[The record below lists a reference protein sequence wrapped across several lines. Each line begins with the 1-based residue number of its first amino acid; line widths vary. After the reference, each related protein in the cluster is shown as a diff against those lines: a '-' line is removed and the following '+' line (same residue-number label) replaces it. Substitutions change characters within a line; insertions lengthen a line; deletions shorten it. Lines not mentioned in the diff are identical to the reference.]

1 MRCSLVNWLWQ
12 DRRHVRLL
20 VTPELFFFIRQGEG
34 GGPSLSDYI
43 CKFNKL
49 NFSGRRPP
57 PSCRTVSP
65 RHIRVDRPWSCRSIN
80 IKKTIY
86 VLRTKV
92 ARGFGLI
99 YLIMEYIL
107 VRKLLDCRT
116 KVHVVR
122 VVDHLETCY
131 IKFPIYWH
139 LIASLSRKTAY
150 RVEIIY
156 SLRVAWTPI
165 LFMYIRGFGLLRFF
179 NLRHTPL
186 KVHLKKFRM
195 HAT

>member
-1 MRCSLVNWLWQ
+1 MSYWRSNITCRAIEIVSGFVQ
-12 DRRHVRLL
+12 DALQPSEL
-20 VTPELFFFIRQGEG
+20 IVTGPKTRSITCYSRIIFFYKTGGG

-80 IKKTIY
+80 IKKKTVY

-131 IKFPIYWH
+131 IKFPIY
-139 LIASLSRKTAY
+139 
-150 RVEIIY
+150 
-156 SLRVAWTPI
+156 
-165 LFMYIRGFGLLRFF
+165 
-179 NLRHTPL
+179 
-186 KVHLKKFRM
+186 
-195 HAT
+195 